1 MRNNRIAGYSLLEV
15 IVVLGIIGVIMIP
28 LSRFIINRIE
38 DNHRQHISD
47 AVVDEIYR
55 FIDFINND
63 ELEKED
69 NNFVRNPL
77 FQKEQKNIAYSRRT
91 SNYKLEE
98 AITTDGKHFN
108 WEQTV
113 NSDRN
118 LFTDKTC
125 KGSLLGISLK
135 KEFLK
140 CTMDA
145 LLISNP
151 QFSIERI
158 DLIGDELKRTIERVD
173 FIVLYHPIED
183 EQGLYIESYYSNF
196 NDAFKNKFLYLT
208 QASFVKRKKST
219 ANTGW
224 ELIKIN
230 NENVQFGDLASHAEL
245 VKNPGF
251 DYGLRFSFNVKAGK
265 FLRSDG
271 SVNAD
276 KLCWN
281 TKTSQYG
288 PCLKAKDEN
297 TLVLTSGDPDNE
309 KKAPTLCWD
318 RENKTQTTCLA
329 LKKQDP
335 KFPITDAQY
344 LPESNFMLTD
354 TDNKGNA
361 VTGTLV
367 ANIIIEDSH
376 YEGNKLIKEYR
387 TVPEVSYHNF
397 TGNNDKTMVVGEDY
411 IGDDEKEE
419 GKVII
424 PIKKCPVV
432 QNVRLWPRLTVA
444 VSSMMPV
451 VYDDSKKLDIDLS
464 REYNTRKNKIT
475 NVGLAA
481 GVVLQP
487 RHAFIGGKRVW
498 IISASLGVN
507 NPADGKSKTYV
518 NPKSLSIM
526 AVEWCSSIKGDYWA
540 AFD

>member
-15 IVVLGIIGVIMIP
+15 IVVLGIIGIIMIP
-28 LSRFIINRIE
+28 LTRFIINRIE

-47 AVVDEIYR
+47 AVADEVYR

-63 ELEKED
+63 ELEKDD
-69 NNFVRNPL
+69 NNFIRNPL
-77 FQKEQKNIAYSRRT
+77 FQSNQKNVNYSKRT
-91 SNYKLEE
+91 GNYKIED
-98 AITTDGKHFN
+98 AITKDGKHFN
-108 WEQTV
+108 WGPGKD
-113 NSDRN
+113 SDRD
-118 LFTDKTC
+118 LFIDKTC
-125 KGSLLGISLK
+125 KGSLLDISLK

-140 CTMDA
+140 CTIDA
-145 LLISNP
+145 LLVENP
-151 QFSIERI
+151 DFSIERV
-158 DLIGDELKRTIERVD
+158 DLVGDEVKKTIERVD

-183 EQGLYIESYYSNF
+183 KQGLYIESFYGNF
-196 NDAFKNKFLYLT
+196 SEAFKNKFLYLT
-208 QASFVKRKKST
+208 QASFVKKNRSMT
-219 ANTGW
+219 NTGW
-224 ELIKIN
+224 ELIKVG
-230 NENVQFGDLASHAEL
+230 NENLQFGNLASHAEL
-245 VKNPGF
+245 VNNPNF

-281 TKTSQYG
+281 TKTNQYG

-297 TLVLTSGDPDNE
+297 TLVLTSGKTDSEE
-309 KKAPTLCWD
+309 KSPTLCWD
-318 RENKTQTTCLA
+318 RENKTKATCLA
-329 LKKQDP
+329 LKIQDP
-335 KFPITDAQY
+335 KFPITTAQY

-354 TDNKGNA
+354 TDSKGNE

-376 YEGNKLIKEYR
+376 YDGNKLIKEYR

-397 TGNNDKTMVVGEDY
+397 TGN
-411 IGDDEKEE
+411 DEKMIVDENYTGSVENEE
-419 GKVII
+419 GKIII
-424 PIKKCPVV
+424 PQKSCPVV

-451 VYDDSKKLDIDLS
+451 VYEKDKKLDIDLS
-464 REYNTRKNKIT
+464 KEYNTRKNKIT

-487 RHAFIGGKRVW
+487 KNSVHNGKSVW
-498 IISASLGVN
+498 MITASLGVN
-507 NPADGKSKTYV
+507 NPALAESKTYI

-526 AVEWCSSIKGDYWA
+526 AVEWCSSIKGDYGTA
-540 AFD
+540 YD

>member
-47 AVVDEIYR
+47 AVVDELYR

-77 FQKEQKNIAYSRRT
+77 FQKEQKNIVYSKRT
-91 SNYKLEE
+91 SNYKLED
-98 AITTDGKHFN
+98 AITTDGKYFN
-108 WEQTV
+108 WGQTV

-118 LFTDKTC
+118 LFTDETC

-140 CTMDA
+140 CTMDT
-145 LLISNP
+145 LLVDNP
-151 QFSIERI
+151 AFSIERV
-158 DLIGDELKRTIERVD
+158 DLVGDELKKTIERVD

-196 NDAFKNKFLYLT
+196 NDAFKNKFMYLT
-208 QASFVKRKKST
+208 QASFVKKNKST
-219 ANTGW
+219 VNSGW
-224 ELIKIN
+224 ELIKVN
-230 NENVQFGDLASHAEL
+230 NENLQFGDLASHAEL
-245 VKNPGF
+245 VNNPSF
-251 DYGLRFSFNVKAGK
+251 VYGLRFSFNVKAGK
-265 FLRSDG
+265 FLRADG

-281 TKTSQYG
+281 TSTSQYG
-288 PCLKAKDEN
+288 PCIKAKDEN
-297 TLVLTSGDPDNE
+297 SLVLTSGDPDNE
-309 KKAPTLCWD
+309 KKAPALCWD
-318 RENKTQTTCLA
+318 RENKTKTTCLA

-335 KFPITDAQY
+335 TFTITDAQY

-354 TDNKGNA
+354 TDSKGNE

-376 YEGNKLIKEYR
+376 YDGNNLVKEYR

-397 TGNNDKTMVVGEDY
+397 SNNDSQMIKDEDY
-411 IGDDEKEE
+411 IGDDSKEN
-419 GKVII
+419 GTIII
-424 PIKKCPVV
+424 PRKICPVV
-432 QNVRLWPRLTVA
+432 QNRRLWPRLTVA

-464 REYNTRKNKIT
+464 QEYSTRKNKIT

-487 RHAFIGGKRVW
+487 RNTFIGGKNVW

-507 NPADGKSKTYV
+507 HPAEGKSKTYI

-526 AVEWCSSIKGDYWA
+526 AVEWCSSIKGDY
-540 AFD
+540 

>member
-1 MRNNRIAGYSLLEV
+1 MKNNRIAGYSLFEV
-15 IVVLGIIGVIMIP
+15 IVALGIIGVIMIP
-28 LSRFIINRIE
+28 LSRFMINQIE
-38 DNHRQHISD
+38 NNHRQHISD
-47 AVVDEIYR
+47 AIVDEIYR

-63 ELEKED
+63 EMEKKD
-69 NNFVRNPL
+69 NNFIRNPL
-77 FQKEQKNIAYSRRT
+77 FQKEQKNIAYSKRT
-91 SNYKLEE
+91 SNYKIED

-108 WEQTV
+108 WGTGE

-118 LFTDKTC
+118 LFIDETC

-145 LLISNP
+145 LLVEHP
-151 QFSIERI
+151 EFSIERV
-158 DLIGDELKRTIERVD
+158 DLVGDEVKKTIERVD
-173 FIVLYHPIED
+173 FIILYHPIED
-183 EQGLYIESYYSNF
+183 KQGLYIESFYGNF
-196 NDAFKNKFLYLT
+196 SEAFKNKFLYLT
-208 QASFVKRKKST
+208 QASFVKRNHSMT
-219 ANTGW
+219 NAGW
-224 ELIKIN
+224 ELIKVD
-230 NENVQFGDLASHAEL
+230 NENLQFGNLASHAEL
-245 VKNPGF
+245 VKSSSF
-251 DYGLRFSFNVKAGK
+251 DYGLRLSFNVKAGK
-265 FLRSDG
+265 FLRADG

-281 TKTSQYG
+281 TKTNQYG

-297 TLVLTSGDPDNE
+297 TLVLTSGKTDNE
-309 KKAPTLCWD
+309 EKSPTLCWD

-354 TDNKGNA
+354 TDSKGNE

-367 ANIIIEDSH
+367 ANVIIEDSY

-397 TGNNDKTMVVGEDY
+397 TGNNDKKMIVEEDY
-411 IGDDEKEE
+411 VGDDVNEE
-419 GKVII
+419 GKII
-424 PIKKCPVV
+424 FPIKKCPVV

-451 VYDDSKKLDIDLS
+451 VYQNDKKLDIDLS
-464 REYNTRKNKIT
+464 KEYSTRKNKIT

-487 RHAFIGGKRVW
+487 RNTVINGKNVW
-498 IISASLGVN
+498 MISASLGVN
-507 NPADGKSKTYV
+507 NPALAESKTYV

-526 AVEWCSSIKGDYWA
+526 AVEWCSSIKGDYNGI
-540 AFD
+540 